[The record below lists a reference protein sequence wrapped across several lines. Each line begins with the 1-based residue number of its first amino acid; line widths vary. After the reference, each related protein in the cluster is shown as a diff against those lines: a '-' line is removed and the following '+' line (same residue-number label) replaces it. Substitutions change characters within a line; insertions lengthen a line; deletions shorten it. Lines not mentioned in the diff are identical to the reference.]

1 METVHCLSMD
11 SDGDSTLFEHGGRW
25 RQYTV
30 RAWTVM
36 ETVHC
41 LSMMETV
48 HCLSMDSDGDSTLF
62 EHG

>member
-41 LSMMETV
+41 LSM
-48 HCLSMDSDGDSTLF
+48 DGDGDSTLF
-62 EHG
+62 EHGR